1 VSLHKPCGK
10 IFFRYFIQLSHFFCI
25 FVPIKVDCMIDEQK
39 VLLHSAEMAEHAN
52 GTAQYLGACQ
62 NEYSQSN

>member
-1 VSLHKPCGK
+1 
-10 IFFRYFIQLSHFFCI
+10 
-25 FVPIKVDCMIDEQK
+25 MIDEQK